1 VTDHDTPA
9 GRRKHAAVGR
19 FHAARMAALMD
30 QEPGMSA
37 TEILFHDVFLVWV
50 WVPTGILA
58 IYATVT
64 KDW

>member
-1 VTDHDTPA
+1 MTVDHDTPA
-9 GRRKHAAVGR
+9 GRRKPPAAGL
-19 FHAARMAALMD
+19 HL
-30 QEPGMSA
+30 EPRMSA
-37 TEILFHDVFLVWV
+37 TDILFHDVFLVWV